1 MYRCP
6 LCEGY
11 SETSIRR
18 RSLPVFNNVTY
29 SSRYEAENAPV
40 GEFLL
45 ATCQSCGFSYN
56 CEFNS
61 ELVTY
66 GEGYDNQIESV
77 IFRTYYDELIRRIA
91 DYVSLDRGI
100 VYDIGCGTGEFLT
113 ALCAKHGNMSG
124 IGIDP
129 TCQPSETGNVRLIN
143 STFENSVI
151 DSRANL
157 VIVRHVLEHLI
168 DPLSF
173 LKNLQ
178 KQIRDATVF
187 VEVPDFD
194 WILANGAIWDFTY
207 EHCNYFT
214 LSTLRLALEKA
225 GFEVSEQRNSFGNQ
239 YQYAICS
246 PGRPSTRSRDGADT
260 TIGAVQTYAT
270 LEALRISDVRQLA
283 EGEEHFVLWGMSGK
297 GVILASLLPKG
308 SVQGGVDMNTAKQGR
323 FAAASGVEIHP
334 PEWLGGL
341 VASTVAIMNPNY
353 ASEITALVKQL
364 DANVQLIS
372 I

>member
-11 SETSIRR
+11 SKTSIMR

-29 SSRYEAENAPV
+29 SSRHEAENAPA

-45 ATCQSCGFSYN
+45 ATCQSCSFSYN

-61 ELVTY
+61 DLITY
-66 GEGYDNQIESV
+66 GESYDNKIESV
-77 IFRTYYDELIRRIA
+77 VFRTYYDDLIQRIT
-91 DYVSLDRGI
+91 DYVSLDDGI
-100 VYDIGCGTGEFLT
+100 IYDIGCGTGEFLSE
-113 ALCAKHGNMSG
+113 LCAKNKNMYG

-129 TCQPSETGNVRLIN
+129 SCQPRETENVRLIN
-143 STFENSVI
+143 STFEDSVI
-151 DSRANL
+151 DSKASL
-157 VIVRHVLEHLI
+157 IIVRHVLEHLE
-168 DPLSF
+168 DPLNF
-173 LKNLQ
+173 LKNLR
-178 KQIRDATVF
+178 KQIQDVTVF
-187 VEVPDFD
+187 VEVPDLD
-194 WILANGAIWDFTY
+194 WILTNVVFWDFTY

-214 LSTLRLALEKA
+214 LSTLRLALEQA

-246 PGRPSTRSRDGADT
+246 PGRSSARSRDGADA
-260 TIGAVQTYAT
+260 TIAAVQTYAA
-270 LEALRISDVRQLA
+270 LEAVRISDVRQLA
-283 EGEEHFVLWGMSGK
+283 EGEDHLVLWGMSGK

-308 SVQGGVDMNTAKQGR
+308 SVQGGVDMNKAKQGR

-334 PEWLGGL
+334 PEWLDGL
-341 VASTVAIMNPNY
+341 AASTVAIMNPNY

-364 DANVQLIS
+364 DVNVQLIS